1 MKSISKNLAVILTMA
16 ALSNERPRNN
26 IPTVEKSIDT
36 VLRANGMKL
45 FNVDGIEVW
54 ALNEKNAI
62 RKAKKLLTQQP

>member
-54 ALNEKNAI
+54 ALNEKNAR